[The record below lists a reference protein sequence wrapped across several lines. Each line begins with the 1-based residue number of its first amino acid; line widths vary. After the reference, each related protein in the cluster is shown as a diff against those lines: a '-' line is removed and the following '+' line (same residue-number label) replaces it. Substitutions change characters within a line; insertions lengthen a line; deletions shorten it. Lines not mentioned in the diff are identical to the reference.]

1 MVSSVSDGAHLALL
15 LLAGFRSLVDDL
27 HAELARQG
35 HPDARPLH
43 GFALQ
48 AIGPDGAS
56 VSEVGRRLGVSKQAA
71 GKTVGALERLGYAVR
86 EAHPT
91 DARSARV
98 SVTEPGRDLLRRS
111 AEIFGELRDAWA
123 ARVGADELAGME
135 RALATLVGSR
145 AVRLD
150 VPGWL
155 AAGDGSSGARDA

>member
-1 MVSSVSDGAHLALL
+1 VSDGARLALL

-35 HPDARPLH
+35 IPTPGRCTGSRSRRSDPT
-43 GFALQ
+43 
-48 AIGPDGAS
+48 GPRCPRSAGAS
-56 VSEVGRRLGVSKQAA
+56 GVSKQAA

-86 EAHPT
+86 EADPT

-98 SVTEPGRDLLRRS
+98 RVTEPGRDLLRRS
-111 AEIFGELRDAWA
+111 AAIFGELRDAWA
-123 ARVGADELAGME
+123 ARVGADELAAME
-135 RALATLVGSR
+135 EALTALVGSR

-155 AAGDGSSGARDA
+155 AAGGGASQDARSA